1 MVAAAPRCDA
11 AAMKSTSPSLLAP
24 GLEDRVFYLESSIP
38 PGLTVTEYRR
48 GRSRR
53 PTRWGRLKRLA
64 GSGAAP
70 APA

>member
-1 MVAAAPRCDA
+1 
-11 AAMKSTSPSLLAP
+11 MKSSRPSLLAP
-24 GLEDRVFYLESSIP
+24 PDRVFYLEASIP

-48 GRSRR
+48 GRGRR
-53 PTRWGRLKRLA
+53 LSRWGRLKRLA